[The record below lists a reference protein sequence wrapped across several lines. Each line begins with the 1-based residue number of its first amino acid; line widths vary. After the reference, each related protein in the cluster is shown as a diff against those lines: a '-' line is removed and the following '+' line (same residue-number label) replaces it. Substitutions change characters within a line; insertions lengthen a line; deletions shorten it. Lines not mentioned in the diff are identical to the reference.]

1 MLNIESQRN
10 TNGNHHP
17 EMFIQSFQNGS
28 DSNEILSSVGEDV
41 QKLASPCMAGGNMS
55 SYCNP
60 GSSSKIIHSARYV
73 PRRNGS
79 MSTQ

>member
-28 DSNEILSSVGEDV
+28 DSNEIISSVGEDV
-41 QKLASPCMAGGNMS
+41 QKLASPCMAGGNM
-55 SYCNP
+55 
-60 GSSSKIIHSARYV
+60 
-73 PRRNGS
+73 
-79 MSTQ
+79 